1 MKDCHFEIIYHVFL
15 FELLK
20 IVIKYQFATNYLE
33 MQPPGPYFLKVNCS
47 TYVIFFLLEF
57 YTIFALTVGVI
68 AERCHHG
75 DDCVVTVC
83 SGNSSHI
90 ACHNDRCTCD
100 AVIGEYPGSKI
111 ALSLIKMQISGA
123 IMPS

>member
-1 MKDCHFEIIYHVFL
+1 MKS
-15 FELLK
+15 LL
-20 IVIKYQFATNYLE
+20 ICAFVLYA
-33 MQPPGPYFLKVNCS
+33 VS
-47 TYVIFFLLEF
+47 
-57 YTIFALTVGVI
+57 VI

-100 AVIGEYPGSKI
+100 AVIACTDITDCMTVGRCHDRDRHYHCLDRMCVCLKDEDIP
-111 ALSLIKMQISGA
+111 
-123 IMPS
+123 